1 MSFEFFL
8 ENVSDPTGHMSAVDF
23 YEISDLSP
31 EELGQ
36 FASAWYPLTI
46 ERQRTIATTMDLYSH
61 VTESMQEDAAARV
74 DAALRA
80 AIGKQKSN
88 KN

>member
-8 ENVSDPTGHMSAVDF
+8 ENVSDPTGHLSAVDF

-36 FASAWYPLTI
+36 FASAWYPLPVSYTHLPL
-46 ERQRTIATTMDLYSH
+46 ATTPY
-61 VTESMQEDAAARV
+61 V
-74 DAALRA
+74 
-80 AIGKQKSN
+80 
-88 KN
+88 